1 MSSDPAVSAT
11 GLGKRYALTRA
22 RGRYKTLRDALAGGY
37 RGGAKE
43 EWLWA
48 LRDVSFEVE
57 RGELV
62 GILGPNGAGKSTLLK
77 ILARITR
84 PTEGRARIV
93 GHTGALLEIGTG
105 FHGELSGRENVFLS
119 GSILG
124 MRRQQITRR
133 LDEIIAFAGVERFAD
148 MPVKQYSS
156 GMYLRLAFAVAAH
169 LDHEIL
175 LVDEVLAVGDAE
187 FQRKCLARMD
197 TVARAGRTVIFVS
210 HNMSALASLCRV
222 GLWIGGGRLV
232 RQGTMTEVITAY
244 LRSLEQEGGD
254 AVTDDQRTQRSEAIA
269 ITHVAFENTKGERT
283 KVLGFREPFTV
294 RLVIEVRT
302 PIDRIRV
309 GLGVAQPDGTR
320 IGTTHHTDQG
330 LPPSDLVPG
339 RYVTSVRVE
348 NELVPGSY
356 VICAGILELRGQRGL
371 DFLPHAATFIVTD
384 VDELHDRRHEAY
396 NNGIVSLQTSWSPV
410 QALEP
415 GEGPR

>member
-1 MSSDPAVSAT
+1 MSSDLAVSAT

-124 MRRQQITRR
+124 MRRQQIARR

-244 LRSLEQEGGD
+244 LRSLEQDGGD

-269 ITHVAFENTKGERT
+269 ITHVAFENAKGERT
-283 KVLGFREPFTV
+283 KVLGFREPFTA

-396 NNGIVSLQTSWSPV
+396 NNGIVSLRTSWSPV

>member
-1 MSSDPAVSAT
+1 MSSDLAVSAT

-93 GHTGALLEIGTG
+93 GNTGALLEIGTG

-124 MRRQQITRR
+124 MRRRQITRR

-244 LRSLEQEGGD
+244 LRSLEQDGGD

-283 KVLGFREPFTV
+283 KVLGFREPFTA

-384 VDELHDRRHEAY
+384 VDELHGRRHEAY
-396 NNGIVSLQTSWSPV
+396 NNGIVSLRTSWSPV